1 MAMKWTA
8 LLFLPLLLARPA
20 APQQPNQYVGNDVC
34 KTCHADV
41 WMNFYK
47 NPHGR
52 PAATDPLALTKEAP
66 SAIGCEGCHG
76 PGGAHVAASG
86 GKATIKAFS
95 NLGPAETLDTC
106 LGCHSKDVSKSN
118 IRRSQHTEANV
129 VCTNC
134 HSIHK
139 AQAPKFLL
147 AKNQTEL
154 CYSCHTA
161 ERAAFQMPSKHRVNE
176 GVIKCTDCHNPHGT
190 PARTNRMG
198 GNSAMLQP
206 AFDNE
211 EPCLKCHVDKR
222 GPFVFEHASVRVEGC
237 QACHVPHG
245 SMNSRL
251 MRRPV
256 MFTMCLECHNGA
268 DKFGRENAGV
278 FKLDRTHN
286 LLDPKYQQCTLCH
299 VRIHG
304 SNSDATFLR

>member
-52 PAATDPLALTKEAP
+52 PAATDQLALTKEAP

-176 GVIKCTDCHNPHGT
+176 GVIKCTDCHNPH
-190 PARTNRMG
+190 
-198 GNSAMLQP
+198 
-206 AFDNE
+206 
-211 EPCLKCHVDKR
+211 
-222 GPFVFEHASVRVEGC
+222 
-237 QACHVPHG
+237 
-245 SMNSRL
+245 
-251 MRRPV
+251 
-256 MFTMCLECHNGA
+256 
-268 DKFGRENAGV
+268 
-278 FKLDRTHN
+278 
-286 LLDPKYQQCTLCH
+286 
-299 VRIHG
+299 
-304 SNSDATFLR
+304 